1 MLQAGGICYWSV
13 LWCFLALKLEKKVGE
28 LEQNGTQ
35 PLNTEDSGGRS
46 SHHVI
51 RVPSALKV
59 SVELICGHLWAKA
72 VVAVV

>member
-1 MLQAGGICYWSV
+1 M

-28 LEQNGTQ
+28 LEQNSTR

-59 SVELICGHLWAKA
+59 SVELICGHL
-72 VVAVV
+72 